1 MAVTFSAGNRWQ
13 GTDLVIADSKIFSL
27 STWFKQTA
35 LGSQVIANWHRAGI
49 GSSHGLSLTAAG
61 DIAISGRNAAGTTI
75 LSSSAASQAITSAT
89 WHHVFIAVDLAA
101 AEPVK
106 IYRDGTK
113 LTETNATATDDMI
126 DFSTSH
132 FTMGAGRDS
141 ADDAI
146 ADFVGVIDE
155 FWFSTTYL
163 DPDDSDVLGYFY
175 GPADEQIGLGAGG
188 RSPLRASGARPEI
201 FLTHGAGNFGRNE
214 GTSADLSA
222 IGSTTGDRG
231 RPATVETL
239 SRGFRGERWRESERS
254 GIPFPES
261 RLAAESASDGLEVG
275 LRELSTDRDE
285 INRRQR
291 KRSAVF
297 EY

>member
-1 MAVTFSAGNRWQ
+1 VASG
-13 GTDLVIADSKIFSL
+13 DPI
-27 STWFKQTA
+27 TA
-35 LGSQVIANWHRAGI
+35 
-49 GSSHGLSLTAAG
+49 
-61 DIAISGRNAAGTTI
+61 
-75 LSSSAASQAITSAT
+75 AT
-89 WHHVFIAVDLAA
+89 WHHVLIAVDLAV

-113 LTETNATATDDMI
+113 LTETNATVTDDMI

-141 ADDAI
+141 SNAAI
-146 ADFVGVIDE
+146 ADYVGVIDE

-163 DPDDSDVLGYFY
+163 DPDNSTVLGRFY
-175 GPADEQIGLGAGG
+175 GPAGEQIGLGANG
-188 RSPLRASGARPEI
+188 RSPLRASNARPEI

-214 GTSADLSA
+214 GTSANLSSV
-222 IGSTTGDRG
+222 GSTTGDKG

-291 KRSAVF
+291 RRSAVF

>member
-1 MAVTFSAGNRWQ
+1 MAVVFSAGNRWQ
-13 GTDLVIADSKIFSL
+13 GSDLTIDDSKTFTM
-27 STWFKQTA
+27 STWFKQTTSGLA
-35 LGSQVIANWHRAGI
+35 MIANWHRAGQ
-49 GSSHGLSLTAAG
+49 STSHGFLLSSS
-61 DIAISGRNAAGTTI
+61 DIGITGLNAAGSQI
-75 LSSSAASQAITSAT
+75 LSATPVGDPITLNT
-89 WHHVFIAVDLAA
+89 WHHVLIAVDLTA

-113 LTETNATATDDMI
+113 LTETVNTATDDFI

-132 FTMGAGRDS
+132 FTVGAARDS
-141 ADDAI
+141 ANAAI
-146 ADFVGVIDE
+146 SDYVGVIDE

-163 DPDDSDVLGYFY
+163 DPDDSDVLGRFY
-175 GPADEQIGLGAGG
+175 GPAGEQIGLGAGG
-188 RSPLRASGARPEI
+188 RNPLRASGARPEI
-201 FLTHGAGNFGRNE
+201 FLTHGAGNFGQND
-214 GTSADLSA
+214 GTAADLASV
-222 IGSTTGDRG
+222 GSTTGDRG

-261 RLAAESASDGLEVG
+261 QLALESASDDLEVG

-285 INRRQR
+285 INRRKR
-291 KRSAVF
+291 RRSAVF